1 MTATVE
7 GQGVGAASPSSV
19 VLIHR
24 HIPIAESQVPSP
36 ESTSPELSQA
46 ARATTEVPK
55 FDVVDALTP
64 VGTAPC
70 AECRGP
76 IVDAYYEAD
85 EGVICANCQ
94 ARITAAHS
102 SDNSGSFGRA
112 LLFGVASA
120 AVAAA
125 IYFAALTATGREI
138 TAIVLLVGFIVGKA
152 VRVGSRS
159 RGGRRFQW
167 LALSLTYLAIA
178 ATYVPFVMK
187 GFSPASRTSS
197 IELLPASTNGGAFL
211 VVNPV
216 TTAPAPPPASL
227 GRAAIDYSAL
237 LLLAA
242 AAPILEGMRH
252 VLTLLLI
259 AAALFQAWRMNRRT
273 PVMISGPYRV
283 RT

>member
-1 MTATVE
+1 
-7 GQGVGAASPSSV
+7 
-19 VLIHR
+19 
-24 HIPIAESQVPSP
+24 
-36 ESTSPELSQA
+36 LSHA
-46 ARATTEVPK
+46 VRATTEVPK

-76 IVDAYYEAD
+76 IVDTYYEAD
-85 EGVICANCQ
+85 AGVICANCQ
-94 ARITAAHS
+94 ARITAADS

-112 LLFGVASA
+112 LLFGIGSA
-120 AVAAA
+120 GLGAV
-125 IYFAALTATGREI
+125 IYFAVLAATGREI

-152 VRVGSRS
+152 VRIGSRS

-187 GFSPASRTSS
+187 GFAPASSAGA
-197 IELLPASTNGGAFL
+197 IEVLPAATNGGAFL
-211 VVNPV
+211 VSNPV
-216 TTAPAPPPASL
+216 AVAPAPAPVSL
-227 GRAAIDYSAL
+227 GKAAFDYSGL

-242 AAPILEGMRH
+242 LAPILEGVRH

-259 AAALFQAWRMNRRT
+259 AAAMFQAWRMNRRT
-273 PVMISGPYRV
+273 PVTVTGPYRV

>member
-1 MTATVE
+1 M
-7 GQGVGAASPSSV
+7 S
-19 VLIHR
+19 H
-24 HIPIAESQVPSP
+24 
-36 ESTSPELSQA
+36 A

-55 FDVVDALTP
+55 FDVVDAVTP

-76 IVDAYYEAD
+76 IVDTYFEAD
-85 EGVICANCQ
+85 DGVICVTCE
-94 ARITAAHS
+94 ARIAATRA
-102 SDNSGSFGRA
+102 SDDAGSFGRA
-112 LLFGVASA
+112 LLFGIASA
-120 AVAAA
+120 VAAAA

-197 IELLPASTNGGAFL
+197 IELLPATTNGGAFL

-216 TTAPAPPPASL
+216 ATAPAPPPASL
-227 GRAAIDYSAL
+227 GKAAVDYSGL
-237 LLLAA
+237 LLLAVV
-242 AAPILEGMRH
+242 APILEGMRH
-252 VLTLLLI
+252 VFTLLLI
-259 AAALFQAWRMNRRT
+259 AAAMFLAWRMNRRAAMT
-273 PVMISGPYRV
+273 IVGPYRV

>member
-1 MTATVE
+1 
-7 GQGVGAASPSSV
+7 
-19 VLIHR
+19 
-24 HIPIAESQVPSP
+24 
-36 ESTSPELSQA
+36 LSHA
-46 ARATTEVPK
+46 VRTTTEVPK

-76 IVDAYYEAD
+76 IVDTYYEAD
-85 EGVICANCQ
+85 AGVICANCQ
-94 ARITAAHS
+94 ARITAADS

-112 LLFGVASA
+112 VLFGIASA
-120 AVAAA
+120 AVGAA

-138 TAIVLLVGFIVGKA
+138 TAIVLIVGFIVGKA

-187 GFSPASRTSS
+187 GFSPASSASS
-197 IELLPASTNGGAFL
+197 VELLPATTNGGAFL
-211 VVNPV
+211 IVNPPS
-216 TTAPAPPPASL
+216 TAPAPPAISL
-227 GRAAIDYSAL
+227 GKAAVDYSAL

-252 VLTLLLI
+252 VVTLLLI
-259 AAALFQAWRMNRRT
+259 AAAMLQAWQMNRRVAMT
-273 PVMISGPYRV
+273 ITGPYRV
-283 RT
+283 RTQG